1 MAATSGCSASAERGL
16 RGAPVTVDRGFR
28 TGRTHDLSRMSGADL
43 LKAFFLDPTILTYV
57 LMAAVSGG
65 LAVCWAETVGPPVV
79 AVALTALLY
88 PLAEYG
94 LHRYVLHGRFLYK
107 ARLTASLWKRIHF
120 DHHRDPYDLRVLFGA
135 LYTTVP
141 TIALITVPVG
151 WAVGGRAGASA
162 AFAAGSLIISLYEF
176 CHCVQ
181 HLNYAPKSPFL
192 QRIKRRHLA
201 HHFHNERG
209 NYGITSFAWDRVFGT
224 LCERTTGVP
233 RSATVFNLGYTAA
246 EAKRYPWVAE
256 LSAGARRDGNP
267 RRSGTE

>member
-1 MAATSGCSASAERGL
+1 M
-16 RGAPVTVDRGFR
+16 
-28 TGRTHDLSRMSGADL
+28 SRADL
-43 LKAFFLDPTILTYV
+43 LKAFFLDSTVLTYV
-57 LMAAVSGG
+57 VMAAVGGG
-65 LAVCWAETVGPPVV
+65 LAVRWAGTVWPPLV

-94 LHRYVLHGRFLYK
+94 LHRCVLHGRFLYK

-181 HLNYAPKSPFL
+181 HLRYAPKSRFL
-192 QRIKRRHLA
+192 QRIKRHHLA
-201 HHFHNERG
+201 HHFHNEKG
-209 NYGITSFAWDRVFGT
+209 NYGITSVVWDRVFGT
-224 LCERTTGVP
+224 LYERTPVSRPARPCSTLATR
-233 RSATVFNLGYTAA
+233 RSRRNGIRGSPNSLPARAATATHGAS
-246 EAKRYPWVAE
+246 KRN
-256 LSAGARRDGNP
+256 SAGRR
-267 RRSGTE
+267 RR